1 MEQKVIIIEGQ
12 YLGNLNKYLEEGW
25 KVEHIAPF
33 TQSVSKA
40 GTVGTVYGD
49 YGAYVVLQKKKKELT
64 EEEVRAKLMS
74 LITEEEIGQKLEKLK
89 IYE

>member
-12 YLGNLNKYLEEGW
+12 YLDELNKYLEEGW

-33 TQSVSKA
+33 TQSVSA
-40 GTVGTVYGD
+40 GIKGIIHGN
-49 YGAYVVLQKKKKELT
+49 YGAYVILQRKKKELT

-74 LITEEEIGQKLEKLK
+74 LITEEEISQKLK

>member
-12 YLGNLNKYLEEGW
+12 YLGDLNKHLEEGW
-25 KVEHIAPF
+25 KVEHIVPF

-40 GTVGTVYGD
+40 GTMGIAYGD
-49 YGAYVVLQKKKKELT
+49 YGAYVVLQRKKKELT

-74 LITEEEIGQKLEKLK
+74 LITEEEISQKLK

>member
-12 YLGNLNKYLEEGW
+12 YLGDLNKYLEEGW

-40 GTVGTVYGD
+40 GTYGVTYGD
-49 YGAYVVLQKKKKELT
+49 YGAYVVLQRKKKALT

-74 LITEEEIGQKLEKLK
+74 LMTEEEINQKLK

>member
-1 MEQKVIIIEGQ
+1 MEQKVIIIKEQ
-12 YLGNLNKYLEEGW
+12 CLDNLNQYLEEGW

-40 GTVGTVYGD
+40 GTMGITYGN
-49 YGAYVVLQKKKKELT
+49 YGAYVVLQRKKRALT
-64 EEEVRAKLMS
+64 EEEVKVKLMS
-74 LITEEEIGQKLEKLK
+74 LFTDEEISQKLK